1 MKKIKYIFLLF
12 LGLGVLLA
20 CKKEEKDPVLDMSQS
35 VAQAFTS
42 PASGEVFVLDK
53 ELIDSLLTTFKW
65 SAATYNLTKLEA
77 TTYKLEMDFA
87 DSNFMNT
94 RNLASTTDTEFPITV
109 GEMNKELIA
118 MGAVADVPV
127 NVEFRLFSYVN
138 NDTEYSDLMSG
149 ILTLNFTPYTDVVTY
164 PSLYVPGDY
173 QGWDPAGAPQIY
185 DFDGDGIYAGYIY
198 FPEDAASF
206 NFKFTS
212 QPDWDGTNYGF
223 GGEGILDIDPEADN
237 LSVPAAGGYQVE
249 VDVNNLTWTYL
260 AQRWGVIGEWTAWE
274 DDIDMEWDAANQYL
288 TVTVEG
294 IPAADNQ
301 RFKYRADD
309 DWAVNLGAKDP
320 DDGTL
325 VQGGADIPIPDGGT
339 IKFILRFTT
348 PEPTY
353 EIEMK

>member
-12 LGLGVLLA
+12 LGLAVLLA
-20 CKKEEKDPVLDMSQS
+20 CKKEDKEPVLDMSQS
-35 VAQAFTS
+35 VVQAFTS
-42 PASGEVFVLDK
+42 PASGDVFVLDK
-53 ELIDSLLTTFKW
+53 ELVDSLLTTFKW
-65 SAATYNLTKLEA
+65 SAATYNLTNLEA

-87 DSNFMNT
+87 DSNFMNV
-94 RNLASTTDTEFPITV
+94 RNLVSTTTTEFPVTV

-127 NVEFRLFSYVN
+127 NVAFRLFSYVN
-138 NDTEYSDLMSG
+138 NDTEYSDLNSG
-149 ILTLNFTPYTDVVTY
+149 VITLNITPYADVVTY
-164 PSLYVPGDY
+164 PSLWVPGDY

-185 DFDGDGIYAGYIY
+185 DFDGDGVYTGYIY

-206 NFKFTS
+206 EFKFTS
-212 QPDWDGTNYGF
+212 QPDWDGINYGD
-223 GGEGILDIDPEADN
+223 GGEGVLDVDAGAGN

-249 VDVNNLTWTYL
+249 VDVNNLSWTYL
-260 AQRWGVIGEWTAWE
+260 AQSWGVIGEWLAWAE
-274 DDIDMEWDAANQYL
+274 DIDLEWDADNQYL
-288 TVTVEG
+288 IKTVEG
-294 IPAADNQ
+294 IPAAENQ

-339 IKFILRFTT
+339 ITFILRFTT

-353 EIEMK
+353 ELQKK